1 MKDIDE
7 FSEWART
14 KWFSAACEHGDEEYK
29 FLRNLFIMST
39 GLGGETG
46 EVLEYLKK
54 YIRDGTLDEKHLIY
68 ELGDV
73 LNYITA
79 ICRAFNILPSAVL
92 DANIEKLE
100 SRLARGTQR
109 GSGDDR

>member
-1 MKDIDE
+1 MKDIDAY
-7 FSEWART
+7 SAWAET
-14 KWFSAACEHGDEEYK
+14 KWFSAACDHGDDEYK
-29 FLRNLFIMST
+29 FLRNLFIMSM

-54 YIRDGTLDEKHLIY
+54 YIRDGTLDEKHLIL

-73 LNYITA
+73 MNYITA
-79 ICRAFNILPSAVL
+79 ICRCFNILPSTVL
-92 DANIEKLE
+92 AANVEKLE
-100 SRLARGTQR
+100 SRLARGKQR